1 MRETITRR
9 QFLAGAG
16 LTLAIASTPVGIRS
30 FARGEAVTSSEI
42 FRPSAWFTITPDNRI
57 TVFVCKSEM
66 GQGIHT
72 ALPILVAEELEAD
85 WGQVQIRQAPVTD
98 EYVDPVQGSQMTY
111 GSTSIRHLYEPLR
124 KAAAAGRE
132 MLVQAAAQEWNVPSP
147 ECEASHSQVHHRS
160 SGRTLSY
167 GELCVAASD
176 LPIPEKPRLKTKSE
190 FKIMGTSVP
199 RLDIPA
205 KVSGQ
210 AQFGIDTFA
219 PQMLYGAVARPP
231 AYGAQLRSY
240 DQQAAYAIP
249 GVRWVGEI
257 DRGIGVCADTPDV
270 SWKAREALQ
279 VQWYNKGVQSDLST
293 ETVERLLIQSLD
305 MPGASARHDGD
316 VPRALAQAHK
326 LVQVEYLLPYL
337 SHAPMEPMNC
347 AAHVRADGCDVW
359 VGTQGQTQA
368 LKKTAQITGLDSEQI
383 QIHTT
388 YLGGGFGRRVK
399 TDFLEEAVEL
409 SKASGKPVKVIWKRE
424 EDIQYDAY
432 RPGNSHRITGAL
444 NEQGRLIAWSHK
456 VAAPSIIATLA
467 PPAPPVD
474 GPAVTGITGLQY
486 EIPNVSVEYV
496 RVKTPIPVHFWRSV
510 GDSHNGFSVES
521 FMDEM
526 AHAAGTDPL
535 EFRLQHLQ
543 HNPRAHRTLEVVA
556 EKAGWGK
563 PLPADRAQGIASY
576 PSHGSYISQIAEV
589 SVNDKTGKIR
599 VHRVICAVDCGPI
612 INRDNLVAQVEGALT
627 MGLSAALK
635 EKVEFSG
642 GGVQSANFDDYQLLR
657 MSEAP
662 DVEVHILESD
672 GPIGGMGETGLPPA
686 APVVANAVFAATGT
700 RIRRL
705 PMTPAT
711 FLEAQGRGD

>member
-1 MRETITRR
+1 
-9 QFLAGAG
+9 
-16 LTLAIASTPVGIRS
+16 
-30 FARGEAVTSSEI
+30 
-42 FRPSAWFTITPDNRI
+42 
-57 TVFVCKSEM
+57 
-66 GQGIHT
+66 
-72 ALPILVAEELEAD
+72 
-85 WGQVQIRQAPVTD
+85 
-98 EYVDPVQGSQMTY
+98 MTY

-132 MLVQAAAQEWNVPSP
+132 MLVQAAAQEWNVPSS

-167 GELCVAASD
+167 GELCVAASK
-176 LPIPEKPRLKTKSE
+176 LPIPEEPRLKTNSE

-219 PQMLYGAVARPP
+219 PEMLYGAVARPP
-231 AYGAQLRSY
+231 AYGAQVGSY

-279 VQWYNKGVQSDLST
+279 VQWDNKGVQSDLST

-305 MPGASARHDGD
+305 LPGASARHDGD
-316 VPRALAQAHK
+316 VPTALAQAHK

-467 PPAPPVD
+467 PQAPPVD
-474 GPAVTGITGLQY
+474 GPAVTGITELQY
-486 EIPNVSVEYV
+486 AIPNVSVEYV

-526 AHAAGTDPL
+526 AHAAGKDPL
-535 EFRLQHLQ
+535 EFRMQHLK
-543 HNPRAHRTLEVVA
+543 HNPRAYRTLEVVA

-563 PLPADRAQGIASY
+563 PLPADRAQ
-576 PSHGSYISQIAEV
+576 
-589 SVNDKTGKIR
+589 
-599 VHRVICAVDCGPI
+599 
-612 INRDNLVAQVEGALT
+612 
-627 MGLSAALK
+627 
-635 EKVEFSG
+635 
-642 GGVQSANFDDYQLLR
+642 
-657 MSEAP
+657 
-662 DVEVHILESD
+662 
-672 GPIGGMGETGLPPA
+672 
-686 APVVANAVFAATGT
+686 
-700 RIRRL
+700 
-705 PMTPAT
+705 
-711 FLEAQGRGD
+711 

>member
-1 MRETITRR
+1 
-9 QFLAGAG
+9 
-16 LTLAIASTPVGIRS
+16 
-30 FARGEAVTSSEI
+30 
-42 FRPSAWFTITPDNRI
+42 
-57 TVFVCKSEM
+57 
-66 GQGIHT
+66 
-72 ALPILVAEELEAD
+72 
-85 WGQVQIRQAPVTD
+85 
-98 EYVDPVQGSQMTY
+98 
-111 GSTSIRHLYEPLR
+111 
-124 KAAAAGRE
+124 
-132 MLVQAAAQEWNVPSP
+132 
-147 ECEASHSQVHHRS
+147 
-160 SGRTLSY
+160 
-167 GELCVAASD
+167 
-176 LPIPEKPRLKTKSE
+176 
-190 FKIMGTSVP
+190 
-199 RLDIPA
+199 
-205 KVSGQ
+205 
-210 AQFGIDTFA
+210 
-219 PQMLYGAVARPP
+219 
-231 AYGAQLRSY
+231 
-240 DQQAAYAIP
+240 
-249 GVRWVGEI
+249 
-257 DRGIGVCADTPDV
+257 
-270 SWKAREALQ
+270 
-279 VQWYNKGVQSDLST
+279 
-293 ETVERLLIQSLD
+293 
-305 MPGASARHDGD
+305 
-316 VPRALAQAHK
+316 
-326 LVQVEYLLPYL
+326 
-337 SHAPMEPMNC
+337 MEPMNC

-467 PPAPPVD
+467 PQAPPVD
-474 GPAVTGITGLQY
+474 GPAVTGITELQY

-526 AHAAGTDPL
+526 AHAAGKDPL
-535 EFRLQHLQ
+535 EFRMQHLK
-543 HNPRAHRTLEVVA
+543 HNPRAYRTLELVA

-589 SVNDKTGKIR
+589 SVNDKTGQIR

-635 EKVEFSG
+635 GEG
-642 GGVQSANFDDYQLLR
+642 GIFRGWGSICQL
-657 MSEAP
+657 
-662 DVEVHILESD
+662 
-672 GPIGGMGETGLPPA
+672 
-686 APVVANAVFAATGT
+686 
-700 RIRRL
+700 RRL
-705 PMTPAT
+705 PAPAH
-711 FLEAQGRGD
+711 E